1 MMRMTS
7 VLGLLLGLTTQ
18 AYALP
23 TIDCADGGFLVDA
36 DLGLI
41 AIDDEVVAI
50 AREVQRFPGAVSPED
65 FCAGQGDLV
74 AFILPVPK
82 ISPGAPPVDPDL
94 PDPGAQPGF
103 GGPDVGLDGG
113 GFSMT
118 PGAKGRPADDGAD
131 PEAIDP
137 VEIEELV
144 AVDEVPAAGPDA
156 DEPAPSPSREAAP
169 APTTSVAGAGGCAA
183 APGGPAPAGFLGLLA
198 LAFLVARRRGVA
210 R

>member
-94 PDPGAQPGF
+94 PDPGVQRVAF
-103 GGPDVGLDGG
+103 GGRHKD
-113 GFSMT
+113 
-118 PGAKGRPADDGAD
+118 RPALDLD
-131 PEAIDP
+131 
-137 VEIEELV
+137 LN
-144 AVDEVPAAGPDA
+144 AARFERLDHL
-156 DEPAPSPSREAAP
+156 
-169 APTTSVAGAGGCAA
+169 AGGT
-183 APGGPAPAGFLGLLA
+183 GFEPRVEQGHGRLRRDPSEAEHRGEDRQRRADHDDSFSQIQARPDRIELLHDV
-198 LAFLVARRRGVA
+198 LLE
-210 R
+210 